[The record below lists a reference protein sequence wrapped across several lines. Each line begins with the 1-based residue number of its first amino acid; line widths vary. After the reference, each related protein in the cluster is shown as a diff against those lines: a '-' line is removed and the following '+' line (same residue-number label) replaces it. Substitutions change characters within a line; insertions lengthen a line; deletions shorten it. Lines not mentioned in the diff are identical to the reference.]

1 MGDKDEETD
10 KMIKRTTRDFDHASM
25 WFVYMWSWTVEKTN
39 VMVSRLS
46 MGKYGMRRQSMVQ
59 KLL

>member
-10 KMIKRTTRDFDHASM
+10 KMIKRTTRDSDHASM

-39 VMVSRLS
+39 VMGSRLS